1 MHVDDAVTRAF
12 TTLLDALATEL
23 DRATARRV
31 AAVWQ
36 RDAIQTSPA
45 TPDIAVVSQ
54 LHRQVSQLADAWAAA
69 VDHAQPPPS
78 RDATS
83 DAAAHA
89 LCEPSLPSG
98 RPDDLHAAAPPNP
111 ERAPAA
117 PGTGEPAESGDAAA
131 PADAA
136 WAPIVVTRVASP
148 AGERLGPVMFRRLI
162 LEALVQLGGRATW
175 REIMAVLAERVAP
188 WLSAADLEPLPYQP
202 DWLRWHY
209 TADWARR
216 VLAGRTFIVYG
227 PRTVWQISDAGR
239 RWLIEQQTPG

>member
-12 TTLLDALATEL
+12 TVLLDALAAEL
-23 DRATARRV
+23 DRATARQI
-31 AAVWQ
+31 AAIWQ
-36 RDAIQTSPA
+36 RDPTQAPPGM
-45 TPDIAVVSQ
+45 PDSAVVSQ
-54 LHRQVSQLADAWAAA
+54 LHRQISHLADAWAVA
-69 VDHAQPPPS
+69 VDRS
-78 RDATS
+78 RIVDRGAAS
-83 DAAAHA
+83 DDAASAA
-89 LCEPSLPSG
+89 RPSG
-98 RPDDLHAAAPPNP
+98 WSHGLPAATVPPAGAAWAAAPPD
-111 ERAPAA
+111 AGA
-117 PGTGEPAESGDAAA
+117 PAESGDSA
-131 PADAA
+131 PTAGAA

-216 VLAGRTFIVYG
+216 VLAGRTFIVSG
-227 PRTVWQISDAGR
+227 PRTMWQISDAGR